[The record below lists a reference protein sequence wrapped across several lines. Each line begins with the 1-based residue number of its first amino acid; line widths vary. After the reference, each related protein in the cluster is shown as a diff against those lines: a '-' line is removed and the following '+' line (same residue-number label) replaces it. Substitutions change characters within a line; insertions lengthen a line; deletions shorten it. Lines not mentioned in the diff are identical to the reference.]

1 MDMYRPIT
9 ETTVNIAQN
18 NVKRIWRS
26 NLFNAVETASKTSTD
41 GCHAHWPEP
50 LQTTYNTYTNYIHGA
65 VWSLPIALR
74 GRRVGDRCPGCQSDF
89 TMALIQIL

>member
-26 NLFNAVETASKTSTD
+26 NLLNAVATAYKTSTD

-50 LQTTYNTYTNYIHGA
+50 LQTTLTNYTNYIHGA
-65 VWSLPIALR
+65 V
-74 GRRVGDRCPGCQSDF
+74 
-89 TMALIQIL
+89 